1 MNRMIA
7 DIFASI
13 ISFMHV
19 VVIVLLG
26 GATFYFFSE
35 NTRKMDPLLSQFGL
49 SREGFM
55 FVVIGLWIG
64 YVLVVGFFSTII
76 AMNQNLEQLVSA
88 VDRLSEKV
96 DEKFTP

>member
-35 NTRKMDPLLSQFGL
+35 NTRKIDPLLSQFGL
-49 SREGFM
+49 SRDAFI
-55 FVVIGLWIG
+55 FVVIGLWIV
-64 YVLVVGFFSTII
+64 YVLVVGFLSTII
-76 AMNQNLEQLVSA
+76 AMNQNLERLVSA
-88 VDRLSEKV
+88 VDRLSEKA
-96 DEKFTP
+96 DK